1 MPSRLVPAVL
11 AALLLAPLLGGCGD
25 ESGLGVA
32 EGRYRLQVAGAVT
45 DTLAGTAV
53 LRSPAPGRTGLELGA
68 RGEPG
73 LSIEFT
79 HAAPGAGE
87 TTVVPGRRYEAVE
100 AALLD
105 APRPDSLSGLVAFL
119 SLGDAHFVATQGHLS
134 VTHAGDGTVEG
145 TVDLRMQ
152 ERSPSPGAP
161 RTVRVTG
168 ALRAASP

>member
-1 MPSRLVPAVL
+1 MSSRLAL
-11 AALLLAPLLGGCGD
+11 AALLLVPLLIGCEE

-53 LRSPAPGRTGLELGA
+53 LRSPAPSRTGLELGA

-79 HAAPGAGE
+79 HAAPGAE
-87 TTVVPGRRYEAVE
+87 EAAVASGRRYGAVQ

-105 APRPDSLSGLVAFL
+105 GPRPDSLSRLVAFL
-119 SLGDAHFVATQGHLS
+119 SLTDADFVATQGHFS

-145 TVDLRMQ
+145 TVNLRMQ
-152 ERSPSPGAP
+152 ERSPLTGAP

-168 ALRAASP
+168 ALRATSP